1 MGYKVA
7 IRIRGY
13 TDWID
18 YGYAVLK
25 IEADQLAKEVERR
38 VQIVTF
44 PEGTDIK
51 DVEKAIEEGRQ
62 VIFPKH
68 GGDWSDYIKIDSGYT
83 GIDQEKDRRNT

>member
-7 IRIRGY
+7 VRIRGY
-13 TDWID
+13 TDWIP

-25 IEADQLAKEVERR
+25 READQLAKEVERR

-62 VIFPKH
+62 VIFPKY
-68 GGDWSDYIKIDSGYT
+68 GGEWDEYIILDSGYT
-83 GIDQEKDRRNT
+83 GIDQDKERPDT